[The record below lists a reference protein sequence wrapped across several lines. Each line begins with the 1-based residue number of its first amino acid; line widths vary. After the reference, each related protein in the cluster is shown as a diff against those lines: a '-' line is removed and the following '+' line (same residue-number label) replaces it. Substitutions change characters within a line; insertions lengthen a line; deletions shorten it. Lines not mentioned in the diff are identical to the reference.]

1 MKRETLL
8 DFFADFAGLPD
19 PFLVY
24 DDGFRTHR
32 RTYRETADAAR
43 SLAARFHEAGVLKN
57 DRILIWSENRP
68 EWIVAFWACLLTG
81 AVAVPADYRASATL
95 AVRIADAVAPRVIL
109 TGDDVD
115 WPAEREPRAWSL
127 SKVVDW
133 SAPTREIPPA
143 DTAREDLAE
152 IIFTSGATSEP
163 KGVRITHRNILAN
176 IVPVENEVRKYRR
189 WGGPFFPIRFLNLL
203 PLSHMFGQV
212 LATFIP
218 PMLPGVTVF
227 MRGFNPEEIAALIRK
242 ERVSVLVSVPKML
255 EILRDHVLRMYPE
268 AASAPASGMSW
279 PVRWWRYRG
288 VHRMFGW
295 KFWAFVVG
303 AAPLPPEV
311 EEFWSRLGYLVIQ
324 GYGLTETAPIVTLNH
339 PFHSRR
345 GTAGTPI
352 GGVKVQI
359 AEDGEI
365 LVRGDNVTSGY
376 WSGQDA
382 SEIQAQQIKEGWLH
396 TGDIG
401 SIDAEGRLTVRGRKK
416 EMIVTPEGLKIFP
429 EDVERVLLQIPGVK
443 DAAVVGRDRVHA
455 VLVPATPETD
465 VAEIVRAANSRLEDH
480 QRIQGVSVWPSRDLP
495 RTSGTEKLKRAGI
508 ALWVESGGASAA
520 SAPVTP
526 EQPGKLDEI
535 LARYARGRSITSAT
549 TLEELGLSSLERV
562 ELMMEAGLT
571 EAQVQQ
577 ARTVGELSETTPS
590 TAPTKAQLEDKF
602 PRWSRSWLARL
613 IRNAS
618 LPTWILPIGRI
629 FCWIHTEGLENLQG
643 VQGPVI
649 FASNH
654 QSILDVPCILTA
666 LPFRWRKRVAP
677 AAAREWFQAHFHAE
691 RFPVRK
697 RFSNGSSYYLA
708 ALFFNM
714 FTLPQQE
721 AGAMGALRY
730 AGELVSDGWC
740 ILIFPEGVR
749 TGAGEIHPFQP
760 GVGMMASKLGVPVV
774 PVRLEG
780 LDKILHQSWH
790 MARPGAVRVKFG
802 APVHLAGEDYAQ
814 LARQVEQAV
823 RNL

>member
-1 MKRETLL
+1 MSLGPPIANRAL
-8 DFFADFAGLPD
+8 G
-19 PFLVY
+19 
-24 DDGFRTHR
+24 RSR
-32 RTYRETADAAR
+32 R
-43 SLAARFHEAGVLKN
+43 S
-57 DRILIWSENRP
+57 W
-68 EWIVAFWACLLTG
+68 TG
-81 AVAVPADYRASATL
+81 
-95 AVRIADAVAPRVIL
+95 
-109 TGDDVD
+109 
-115 WPAEREPRAWSL
+115 
-127 SKVVDW
+127 
-133 SAPTREIPPA
+133 SAPPPEFAPA

-176 IVPVENEVRKYRR
+176 IVPVENEVRRYRR
-189 WGGPFFPIRFLNLL
+189 WGGPFFPVRFLNLL

-218 PMLPGVTVF
+218 PMLPGITVF

-255 EILRDHVLRMYPE
+255 EILRDHVVRLYPE
-268 AASAPASGMSW
+268 AASAPASGISW

-288 VHRMFGW
+288 VHRLFGW

-311 EEFWSRLGYLVIQ
+311 EDFWSRLGYLVIQ

-339 PFHSRR
+339 PFHARR
-345 GTAGTPI
+345 GTTGTPI

-359 AEDGEI
+359 ADDGEI

-382 SEIQAQQIKEGWLH
+382 SQLQPQQIKEGWLH

-401 SIDAEGRLTVRGRKK
+401 SIDPEGRLTVRGRKK
-416 EMIVTPEGLKIFP
+416 EMIVTPEGLKVFP

-465 VAEIVRAANSRLEDH
+465 VAEIVRAANGRLEDH
-480 QRIQGVSVWPSRDLP
+480 QRIQGVSVWRSRRPPAHLRYRETQACGDSAVGGI
-495 RTSGTEKLKRAGI
+495 RRRFGRCTRHAG
-508 ALWVESGGASAA
+508 AA
-520 SAPVTP
+520 RQTRRNSRSPHG
-526 EQPGKLDEI
+526 QRWL
-535 LARYARGRSITSAT
+535 GRSITSAT

-577 ARTVGELSETTPS
+577 AHTIGELSETT
-590 TAPTKAQLEDKF
+590 TFAAPVKTQRKDEF

-629 FCWIHTEGLENLQG
+629 FCWIRTEGLENLKD

-677 AAAREWFQAHFHAE
+677 AAAREWFQAHFHPE

-697 RFSNGSSYYLA
+697 RFSNGFSYYLA
-708 ALFFNM
+708 VLFFNM

-749 TGAGEIHPFQP
+749 TDAGEIHPFQP
-760 GVGMMASKLGVPVV
+760 GVAMMASKLGVPVV

-780 LDKILHQSWH
+780 LDKILHESWH
-790 MARPGAVRVKFG
+790 MARPGPVRIKFG
-802 APVHLAGEDYAQ
+802 PPVHLAGEDYAE

-823 RNL
+823 RSL